1 MAYHAY
7 MITINGSAHLTLVM
21 ELASPNSPLESSFG
35 EDLPAINSA
44 GHPSKQILKKFWNGW
59 WDRKLKTTEGKECW
73 NS

>member
-44 GHPSKQILKKFWNGW
+44 GHPKKILERMVG
-59 WDRKLKTTEGKECW
+59 
-73 NS
+73 